1 MFELFREKRIS
12 RYEQGANDYISSTY
26 EPVSLPHQNDPNI
39 KYSLRNPSSKI
50 EYSDRETVQY
60 SLRGGNDDPQHQDR
74 FRPETIEKLFSKFS
88 LSNNS
93 ITDELDNALN
103 MTFVDML
110 IRYINI
116 KGWRDSKVYKAAQ
129 IDRRLF
135 SKIMSDREYKP
146 AKDTAL
152 ALAIALELTLQ
163 QTNDLLDRA
172 GYTLSHSNKRD
183 VIIEYFIREGVHNLI
198 DINEVLHK
206 LDQKM
211 IGR

>member
-1 MFELFREKRIS
+1 MFAIFRKKRID
-12 RYEQGANDYISSTY
+12 RYTEGANGYVTRTY
-26 EPVSLPHQNDPNI
+26 APEPPPKKEPSV
-39 KYSLRNPSSKI
+39 KYSLRKADPDIK
-50 EYSDRETVQY
+50 YSERGDVRHSLSDTDDIPAQGDKFRKDAVEQLFALY
-60 SLRGGNDDPQHQDR
+60 SLNSGSLNK
-74 FRPETIEKLFSKFS
+74 KLD
-88 LSNNS
+88 
-93 ITDELDNALN
+93 TTLN
-103 MTFVDML
+103 LTFVDML
-110 IRYINI
+110 TRYINM

-163 QTNDLLDRA
+163 QTSDLLGRA

-183 VIIEYFIREGVHNLI
+183 VIIEYFIREGVHNLA
-198 DINEVLHK
+198 DINEVLYK
-206 LDQKM
+206 LDQKI

>member
-1 MFELFREKRIS
+1 MFDIFRKKRID
-12 RYEQGANDYISSTY
+12 RYAEGASGYVTRTY
-26 EPVSLPHQNDPNI
+26 APEPPPKKEPSV
-39 KYSLRNPSSKI
+39 KYSLRKADPDIK
-50 EYSDRETVQY
+50 YSERGDVRY
-60 SLRGGNDDPQHQDR
+60 SLSDTDDIPTQGDK
-74 FRPETIEKLFSKFS
+74 FRKDAVEQLFALYS
-88 LSNNS
+88 LNNTS
-93 ITDELDNALN
+93 LNKQLDSTLN
-103 MTFVDML
+103 LTFVDML
-110 IRYINI
+110 TRYINM

-183 VIIEYFIREGVHNLI
+183 VIIEYFIREGVHNLA
-198 DINEVLHK
+198 DINEVLYK
-206 LDQKM
+206 LDQKI

>member
-1 MFELFREKRIS
+1 MFDIFRKKRID
-12 RYEQGANDYISSTY
+12 RYTEGANGYVTRTY
-26 EPVSLPHQNDPNI
+26 APEPPPKKEPSV
-39 KYSLRNPSSKI
+39 KYSLRKADPDIK
-50 EYSDRETVQY
+50 YSERGDVRY
-60 SLRGGNDDPQHQDR
+60 SLSDTDDIPAQGDK
-74 FRPETIEKLFSKFS
+74 FRKDAVEQLFALYS
-88 LSNNS
+88 LNNAS
-93 ITDELDNALN
+93 LTKQLDSTLN
-103 MTFVDML
+103 LTFVDML
-110 IRYINI
+110 TRYINM

-152 ALAIALELTLQ
+152 ALAIALELSLQ

-183 VIIEYFIREGVHNLI
+183 VIIEYFIREGVHNLT
-198 DINEVLHK
+198 DINEVLYK
-206 LDQKM
+206 LDQKI

>member
-1 MFELFREKRIS
+1 MFDIFRKKRID
-12 RYEQGANDYISSTY
+12 RYTEGANGYVTRTY
-26 EPVSLPHQNDPNI
+26 APEPPPKKEPSV
-39 KYSLRNPSSKI
+39 KYSLRKADPDIK
-50 EYSDRETVQY
+50 YSERGDVRY
-60 SLRGGNDDPQHQDR
+60 SLSDTDDIPTQGDK
-74 FRPETIEKLFSKFS
+74 FRKDAVEQLFALYS
-88 LSNNS
+88 LNNAS
-93 ITDELDNALN
+93 LNKQLDSTLN
-103 MTFVDML
+103 LTFVDML
-110 IRYINI
+110 TRYINM

-183 VIIEYFIREGVHNLI
+183 VIIEYFIREGVHNLT
-198 DINEVLHK
+198 DINEVLYK
-206 LDQKM
+206 LDQKI

>member
-1 MFELFREKRIS
+1 MFDIFRKKRID
-12 RYEQGANDYISSTY
+12 RYTEGANGYVTRTY
-26 EPVSLPHQNDPNI
+26 APEPPPKKEPSV
-39 KYSLRNPSSKI
+39 KYSLRKADPDIK
-50 EYSDRETVQY
+50 YSERGDVRY
-60 SLRGGNDDPQHQDR
+60 SLSDTDDIPTQGDK
-74 FRPETIEKLFSKFS
+74 FRKDAVEQLFALYS
-88 LSNNS
+88 LNNAS
-93 ITDELDNALN
+93 LNKQLDSTLN
-103 MTFVDML
+103 LTFVDML
-110 IRYINI
+110 TRYINM

-163 QTNDLLDRA
+163 QTSDLLDRA

-183 VIIEYFIREGVHNLI
+183 VIIEYFIREGVHNLT
-198 DINEVLHK
+198 DINEVLYK
-206 LDQKM
+206 LDQKI

>member
-1 MFELFREKRIS
+1 MFDIFRKKRID
-12 RYEQGANDYISSTY
+12 RYTEGASGYVTRTY
-26 EPVSLPHQNDPNI
+26 APEPPHKKEPTI
-39 KYSLRNPSSKI
+39 KYSLSKADTGI
-50 EYSDRETVQY
+50 RYSERGDVQY
-60 SLRGGNDDPQHQDR
+60 SLKETDADIPAKGDK
-74 FRPETIEKLFSKFS
+74 FRKDAVEQLFALYS
-88 LSNNS
+88 LNNAS
-93 ITDELDNALN
+93 LNKQLDSTLN
-103 MTFVDML
+103 LTFVDML
-110 IRYINI
+110 TRYINM

-183 VIIEYFIREGVHNLI
+183 VIIEYFIREGVHNLV
-198 DINEVLHK
+198 DINEVLYK
-206 LDQKM
+206 LDQKI

>member
-1 MFELFREKRIS
+1 MFDIFRKKRID
-12 RYEQGANDYISSTY
+12 RYTEGANGYVTRTY
-26 EPVSLPHQNDPNI
+26 APEPPPKKEPSV
-39 KYSLRNPSSKI
+39 KYSLRKADPDIK
-50 EYSDRETVQY
+50 YSERGDVRYSISDTDDIPTQGDKFRKDAVEQLFALY
-60 SLRGGNDDPQHQDR
+60 SLNSG
-74 FRPETIEKLFSKFS
+74 S
-88 LSNNS
+88 LNKQ
-93 ITDELDNALN
+93 LDSTLN
-103 MTFVDML
+103 LTFTDML
-110 IRYINI
+110 TRYINM

-163 QTNDLLDRA
+163 QTSDLLDRA

-183 VIIEYFIREGVHNLI
+183 VIIEYFIREGVHNLT
-198 DINEVLHK
+198 DINEVLYK
-206 LDQKM
+206 LDQKI

>member
-1 MFELFREKRIS
+1 MFEIFRKKRID
-12 RYEQGANDYISSTY
+12 RYTEGANGYVTRTY
-26 EPVSLPHQNDPNI
+26 APEPPPKKEPSV
-39 KYSLRNPSSKI
+39 KYSLRKADPDIK
-50 EYSDRETVQY
+50 YSERGDVRY
-60 SLRGGNDDPQHQDR
+60 SLSDTDDIPTQGDK
-74 FRPETIEKLFSKFS
+74 FRKDAVEQLFALYS
-88 LSNNS
+88 LNNAS
-93 ITDELDNALN
+93 LNKQLDSTLN
-103 MTFVDML
+103 LTFTDML
-110 IRYINI
+110 TRYINM

-129 IDRRLF
+129 LDRRLF

-183 VIIEYFIREGVHNLI
+183 VIIEYFIREGVHNLT
-198 DINEVLHK
+198 DINEVLYK
-206 LDQKM
+206 LDQKI

>member
-1 MFELFREKRIS
+1 MFDIFRKKRID
-12 RYEQGANDYISSTY
+12 RYAEGANGYVTRTY
-26 EPVSLPHQNDPNI
+26 APEPPPKKEPTI
-39 KYSLRNPSSKI
+39 KYSLSKADTGVK
-50 EYSDRETVQY
+50 YSERGNVRY
-60 SLRGGNDDPQHQDR
+60 SLQETDADIPAKGDK
-74 FRPETIEKLFSKFS
+74 FRKDTVDQLFALYSM
-88 LSNNS
+88 NNAS
-93 ITDELDNALN
+93 INKQLDSTLN
-103 MTFVDML
+103 LTFVDML
-110 IRYINI
+110 TRYINT
-116 KGWRDSKVYKAAQ
+116 KGWRDSKVYKAAR

-183 VIIEYFIREGVHNLI
+183 VIIEYFIREGVHNLA
-198 DINEVLHK
+198 DINDVLYK
-206 LDQKM
+206 LDQKI

>member
-1 MFELFREKRIS
+1 MFDIFRKKRID
-12 RYEQGANDYISSTY
+12 RYTEGANGYVTRTY
-26 EPVSLPHQNDPNI
+26 APEPPPKKEPSV
-39 KYSLRNPSSKI
+39 KYSLRKADPDIK
-50 EYSDRETVQY
+50 YSERGDVRY
-60 SLRGGNDDPQHQDR
+60 SLSDTDDIPTQGDK
-74 FRPETIEKLFSKFS
+74 FRKDAVEQLFALYS
-88 LSNNS
+88 LNNAS
-93 ITDELDNALN
+93 LNKQLDSTLN
-103 MTFVDML
+103 LTFVDML
-110 IRYINI
+110 TRYINM

-163 QTNDLLDRA
+163 QTSDLLDRA

-183 VIIEYFIREGVHNLI
+183 VIIEYFIREGVHNLA
-198 DINEVLHK
+198 DINEVLYK
-206 LDQKM
+206 LDQKI

>member
-1 MFELFREKRIS
+1 MFDIFRKKRID
-12 RYEQGANDYISSTY
+12 RYTEGANGYVTRTY
-26 EPVSLPHQNDPNI
+26 APEPPPKKEPSV
-39 KYSLRNPSSKI
+39 KYSLRKADPDIK
-50 EYSDRETVQY
+50 YSDRGDVRY
-60 SLRGGNDDPQHQDR
+60 SLSDTDDIPTQGDK
-74 FRPETIEKLFSKFS
+74 FRKDAVEQLFALYS
-88 LSNNS
+88 LNNAS
-93 ITDELDNALN
+93 LNKQLDSTLN
-103 MTFVDML
+103 LTFVDML
-110 IRYINI
+110 TRYINM

-163 QTNDLLDRA
+163 QTSDLLDRA

-183 VIIEYFIREGVHNLI
+183 VIIEYFIREGVHNLT
-198 DINEVLHK
+198 DINEVLYK
-206 LDQKM
+206 LDQKI

>member
-1 MFELFREKRIS
+1 MFDIFRKKRIV
-12 RYEQGANDYISSTY
+12 RYTEGANGYVTRTY
-26 EPVSLPHQNDPNI
+26 APEPPPKKEPSV
-39 KYSLRNPSSKI
+39 KYSLRKADPDIK
-50 EYSDRETVQY
+50 YSERGDVRYSISDTDDIPTQGDKFRKDAVERLFALY
-60 SLRGGNDDPQHQDR
+60 SLNNA
-74 FRPETIEKLFSKFS
+74 S
-88 LSNNS
+88 LNKQ
-93 ITDELDNALN
+93 LDSTLN
-103 MTFVDML
+103 LTFTDML
-110 IRYINI
+110 TRYINM

-163 QTNDLLDRA
+163 QTSDLLDRA

-183 VIIEYFIREGVHNLI
+183 VIIEYFIREGVHNLA
-198 DINEVLHK
+198 DINEVLYK
-206 LDQKM
+206 LDQKI

>member
-1 MFELFREKRIS
+1 MFAIFRKKRID
-12 RYEQGANDYISSTY
+12 RYTEGANGYVTRTY
-26 EPVSLPHQNDPNI
+26 APEPPPKKEPSV
-39 KYSLRNPSSKI
+39 KYSLRKADPDIKYSERGDVRYSFSDTDDIPSQGDKFRKDAV
-50 EYSDRETVQY
+50 EQLFALY
-60 SLRGGNDDPQHQDR
+60 SLNNA
-74 FRPETIEKLFSKFS
+74 S
-88 LSNNS
+88 LNKQ
-93 ITDELDNALN
+93 LDSTLN
-103 MTFVDML
+103 LTFTDML
-110 IRYINI
+110 TRYINM

-163 QTNDLLDRA
+163 QTSDLLDRA

-183 VIIEYFIREGVHNLI
+183 VIIEYFIREGVHNLT
-198 DINEVLHK
+198 DINEVLYK
-206 LDQKM
+206 LDQKI

>member
-1 MFELFREKRIS
+1 MFAIFRKKRID
-12 RYEQGANDYISSTY
+12 RYTEGANGYVTRTY
-26 EPVSLPHQNDPNI
+26 APEPPPKKEPSV
-39 KYSLRNPSSKI
+39 KYSLRKADPDIK
-50 EYSDRETVQY
+50 YSERGDVRYSFSDTDDIPTQGDKFRKDAVEQLFALY
-60 SLRGGNDDPQHQDR
+60 SLNNA
-74 FRPETIEKLFSKFS
+74 S
-88 LSNNS
+88 LNKQ
-93 ITDELDNALN
+93 LDSTLN
-103 MTFVDML
+103 LTFTDML
-110 IRYINI
+110 TRYINM

-163 QTNDLLDRA
+163 QTSDLLDRA

-183 VIIEYFIREGVHNLI
+183 VIIEYFIREGVHNLA
-198 DINEVLHK
+198 DINEVLYK
-206 LDQKM
+206 LDQKI

>member
-1 MFELFREKRIS
+1 MFDIFRKKRID
-12 RYEQGANDYISSTY
+12 RYTEGANGYVTRTY
-26 EPVSLPHQNDPNI
+26 APEPPPKKEPSV
-39 KYSLRNPSSKI
+39 KYSLRKADPDIK
-50 EYSDRETVQY
+50 YSERGDVRY
-60 SLRGGNDDPQHQDR
+60 SLSDTDDIPTQGDK
-74 FRPETIEKLFSKFS
+74 FRKDAVEQLFALYSLNNGSLNKKLD
-88 LSNNS
+88 
-93 ITDELDNALN
+93 TTLN
-103 MTFVDML
+103 LTFVDML
-110 IRYINI
+110 TRYINM

-152 ALAIALELTLQ
+152 ALAIALELSLQ

-183 VIIEYFIREGVHNLI
+183 VIIEYFIREGVHNLA
-198 DINEVLHK
+198 DINEVLYK
-206 LDQKM
+206 LDQKI

>member
-1 MFELFREKRIS
+1 MFEIFRKKRID
-12 RYEQGANDYISSTY
+12 RYTEGANGYVTRTY
-26 EPVSLPHQNDPNI
+26 APEPPPKKEPSV
-39 KYSLRNPSSKI
+39 KYSLPKADTGVR
-50 EYSDRETVQY
+50 YSERGDVRY
-60 SLRGGNDDPQHQDR
+60 SLSETDADIPAQGDK
-74 FRPETIEKLFSKFS
+74 FRKDAVEQLFALYS
-88 LSNNS
+88 LNNAS
-93 ITDELDNALN
+93 LNKQLDSTLN
-103 MTFVDML
+103 LTFTDML
-110 IRYINI
+110 TRYINM

-129 IDRRLF
+129 LDRRLF

-183 VIIEYFIREGVHNLI
+183 VIIEYFIREGVHNLV
-198 DINEVLHK
+198 DINEVLYK
-206 LDQKM
+206 LDQKI

>member
-1 MFELFREKRIS
+1 MFDIFRKKRID
-12 RYEQGANDYISSTY
+12 RYTEGANGYVTRTY
-26 EPVSLPHQNDPNI
+26 APEPPPKKEPSV
-39 KYSLRNPSSKI
+39 KYSLRKADPDIK
-50 EYSDRETVQY
+50 YSERGDVRYSISDTDDIPTQGDKFRKDAVEQLFALY
-60 SLRGGNDDPQHQDR
+60 SLNNG
-74 FRPETIEKLFSKFS
+74 S
-88 LSNNS
+88 LNKQ
-93 ITDELDNALN
+93 LDSTLN
-103 MTFVDML
+103 LTFTDML
-110 IRYINI
+110 TRYINM

-163 QTNDLLDRA
+163 QTSDLLDRA

-183 VIIEYFIREGVHNLI
+183 VIIEYFIREGVHNLT
-198 DINEVLHK
+198 DINEVLYK
-206 LDQKM
+206 LDQKI

>member
-1 MFELFREKRIS
+1 MFDIFRKKRID
-12 RYEQGANDYISSTY
+12 RYTEGANGYVTRTY
-26 EPVSLPHQNDPNI
+26 APEPPPKKEPSV
-39 KYSLRNPSSKI
+39 KYSLRKADPDIK
-50 EYSDRETVQY
+50 YSERGDVRYSISDTDDIPTQGDKFRKDAVEQLFALY
-60 SLRGGNDDPQHQDR
+60 SLINA
-74 FRPETIEKLFSKFS
+74 S
-88 LSNNS
+88 LNKQ
-93 ITDELDNALN
+93 LDSTLN
-103 MTFVDML
+103 LTFTDML
-110 IRYINI
+110 TRYINM

-163 QTNDLLDRA
+163 QTSDLLDRA

-183 VIIEYFIREGVHNLI
+183 VIIEYFIREGVHNLT
-198 DINEVLHK
+198 DINEVLYK
-206 LDQKM
+206 LDQKI

>member
-1 MFELFREKRIS
+1 MFDIFHNKRIE
-12 RYEQGANDYISSTY
+12 RYAKGANSYVTITY
-26 EPVSLPHQNDPNI
+26 APEPPPKTEPSV
-39 KYSLRNPSSKI
+39 KYSLREADPDIK
-50 EYSDRETVQY
+50 YSEREDVRYSFDDTDNIPAKGDKFRKDAVEQLFALY
-60 SLRGGNDDPQHQDR
+60 SLNNA
-74 FRPETIEKLFSKFS
+74 S
-88 LSNNS
+88 LNKQ
-93 ITDELDNALN
+93 LDSTLN
-103 MTFVDML
+103 LTFVDML
-110 IRYINI
+110 TRYINM

-183 VIIEYFIREGVHNLI
+183 VIIEYFIREGVHNLS
-198 DINEVLHK
+198 DINEVLYK
-206 LDQKM
+206 LDQKI